1 MLDANKPLPAPML
14 TQIYVTT
21 WRQKL
26 NELSIYC
33 RATEPIRTRG
43 IRLYYLLHSPLANV
57 AAMLKV

>member
-26 NELSIYC
+26 SELSISF
-33 RATEPIRTRG
+33 RATEPTRTRG
-43 IRLYYLLHSPLANV
+43 IRLDSLLHWPLADV